1 MNNIV
6 LAAVALIIG
15 IAFILFLMAFVTR
28 KKRDSTSFEQSSE
41 NSGSEQINPTLDSD
55 RDRIPDVE
63 EINKYGTDPHS
74 YDTDKDGIG
83 DRQEILQR
91 TDPTSADTDRDKLT
105 DLQEQYAGTDP
116 THPDTDRDGIPD
128 SQDKD

>member
-6 LAAVALIIG
+6 LAAIALVVG
-15 IAFILFLMAFVTR
+15 LAVLLFIMAFATR
-28 KKRDSTSFEQSSE
+28 KKKTPASSAQASV
-41 NSGSEQINPTLDSD
+41 NKQAGQIDPTLDSD

-63 EINKYGTDPHS
+63 EINKYGSNPHS
-74 YDTDKDGIG
+74 YDTDRDGIG

-91 TDPTSADTDRDKLT
+91 TDPTSADTDRDRLT
-105 DLQEQYAGTDP
+105 DLQESYMGTDP

>member
-6 LAAVALIIG
+6 LAAIALIIG
-15 IAFILFLMAFVTR
+15 LAVILLFMSFATR
-28 KKRDSTSFEQSSE
+28 KKKNSTSFEQPSE
-41 NSGSEQINPTLDSD
+41 NSDSGQINPTADSD

-63 EINKYGTDPHS
+63 EINRYGTDPHS

-128 SQDKD
+128 NQDKD